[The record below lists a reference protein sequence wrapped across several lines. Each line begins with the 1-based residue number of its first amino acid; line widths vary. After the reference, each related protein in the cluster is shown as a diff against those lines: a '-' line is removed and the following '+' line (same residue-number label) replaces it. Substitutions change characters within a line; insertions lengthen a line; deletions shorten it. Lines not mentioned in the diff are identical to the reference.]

1 MDWEDKFNNMITV
14 IAHRGARSLAPEN
27 TLAAALKAHRLG
39 ADLWETDVA
48 VTADD
53 HLVLMHDDA
62 MTRTTNV
69 ADMFPDRV
77 PAAFSTYSLAEIRSL
92 DAGSWF
98 ERDDPFGQ
106 VAAGA
111 VELEEL
117 ARYAGEKVP
126 TLQEAFE
133 LTLELDWFLNL
144 ELKAQPAPK
153 KEFDLV
159 SAVLNLADEVKIG
172 PEHLLFSSAR
182 FAWLK
187 TLKQRRPEFE
197 VQAILGLFTEDPMD
211 FSDPF
216 FDTFNPR
223 LTRVSVDQLKRQVE
237 LGQKLNPFTVNDDA
251 MIARLIEIGV
261 TGLITDFPQ
270 RVSR

>member
-1 MDWEDKFNNMITV
+1 MVTI

-27 TLAAALKAHRLG
+27 TLAAARKAHSLG

-53 HLVLMHDDA
+53 ELVLMHDDA
-62 MTRTTNV
+62 MIRTTNV
-69 ADMFPDRV
+69 ADIFPERV
-77 PAAFSTYSLAEIRSL
+77 PAAFSTYRLAEIRSL

-111 VELEEL
+111 VEPREL
-117 ARYAGEKVP
+117 ALYAGEKVP
-126 TLQEAFE
+126 TLREAFE

-144 ELKAQPAPK
+144 ELKAQPSPK
-153 KEFDLV
+153 NDFDLV
-159 SAVLNLADEVKIG
+159 AAVLKLADEVKIG
-172 PEHLLFSSAR
+172 AEHLLFSSAR
-182 FAWLK
+182 LSWLK
-187 TLKQRRPEFE
+187 TLKKRRPEFE
-197 VQAILGLFTEDPMD
+197 VQAILGLFPDDSMD
-211 FSDPF
+211 FTDPF

-223 LTRVSVDQLKRQVE
+223 LTRLSIDQIKTQVN
-237 LGQKLNPFTVNDDA
+237 LGRKLNPFTVNDDE
-251 MIARLIEIGV
+251 MIARLIEFGV
-261 TGLITDFPQ
+261 AGLITDFPQ

>member
-1 MDWEDKFNNMITV
+1 MVTV

-27 TLAAALKAHRLG
+27 TLAAARKAHGLG

-53 HLVLMHDDA
+53 QLVLMHDDA

-69 ADMFPDRV
+69 ADIFPERV

-111 VELEEL
+111 VDRQEL
-117 ARYAGEKVP
+117 ARYVGEKVP
-126 TLQEAFE
+126 MLREAFE
-133 LTLELDWFLNL
+133 LTLELEWFLNL
-144 ELKAQPAPK
+144 ELKAQPIPQNN
-153 KEFDLV
+153 FDVV
-159 SAVLNLADEVKIG
+159 SAVLALADEVKIG
-172 PEHLLFSSAR
+172 PDNLLFSSAR
-182 FAWLK
+182 FSWLK

-197 VQAILGLFTEDPMD
+197 VQAILGLFPEDPMD
-211 FSDPF
+211 FSDSF

-223 LTRVSVDQLKRQVE
+223 HTRVSVDQLKRQVD
-237 LGQKLNPFTVNDDA
+237 LGLKLNPYSVNDDE
-251 MIARLIEIGV
+251 MIASLIEIGV
-261 TGLITDFPQ
+261 AGLITDFPQ
-270 RVSR
+270 RVPR

>member
-1 MDWEDKFNNMITV
+1 MVTI

-27 TLAAALKAHRLG
+27 TLAAARKAHRLG

-53 HLVLMHDDA
+53 QLVLMHDDA
-62 MTRTTNV
+62 MTRTTNI
-69 ADMFPDRV
+69 ADIFPARV

-111 VELEEL
+111 VDRQEL
-117 ARYAGEKVP
+117 AGYVGEKVP

-144 ELKAQPAPK
+144 ELKAQPSPK
-153 KEFDLV
+153 NDFELV
-159 SAVLNLADEVKIG
+159 SAVLKLADEVNIG
-172 PEHLLFSSAR
+172 PDHLLFSSAR
-182 FAWLK
+182 VSWLK
-187 TLKQRRPEFE
+187 TLKQRRPDFQ
-197 VQAILGLFTEDPMD
+197 VQAILGLFAEDPMD
-211 FSDPF
+211 FTDPF

-223 LTRVSVDQLKRQVE
+223 HTRLSIDQIKRQVE
-237 LGQKLNPFTVNDDA
+237 LGLKLNPFTVNDDE
-251 MIARLIEIGV
+251 MIACLLEIGV
-261 TGLITDFPQ
+261 AGLITDFPQ
-270 RVSR
+270 RVLK

>member
-1 MDWEDKFNNMITV
+1 MVTI

-27 TLAAALKAHRLG
+27 TLTAARKAHSVG

-53 HLVLMHDDA
+53 QLVLMHDDA

-69 ADMFPDRV
+69 ADIFPERV
-77 PAAFSTYSLAEIRSL
+77 PAAFSTYTLAEIRSL

-106 VAAGA
+106 VAANA
-111 VELEEL
+111 VDPQEL

-126 TLQEAFE
+126 TLREAFE

-144 ELKAQPAPK
+144 ELKAQPSPK
-153 KEFDLV
+153 NDFDLV
-159 SAVLNLADEVKIG
+159 GAVLRLADEVEIG
-172 PEHLLFSSAR
+172 PDHLLFSSAR
-182 FAWLK
+182 LSWLEI
-187 TLKQRRPEFE
+187 LKQRRPEFE
-197 VQAILGLFTEDPMD
+197 VQAILGLFPEDPMD
-211 FSDPF
+211 FTDPF

-223 LTRVSVDQLKRQVE
+223 LTRVSVDAIKEQVA
-237 LGQKLNPFTVNDDA
+237 LGRKLNPFTVNDDE

-261 TGLITDFPQ
+261 AGLITDFPQ
-270 RVSR
+270 RVPRGSL